1 MKNQPWPGNGLH
13 VEKNNTEITA
23 ESLILQAKASP
34 PCRYNFSSQ
43 ALLGLVASRSKP
55 LPGTLSVGAILVP
68 AIS

>member
-1 MKNQPWPGNGLH
+1 MACTT
-13 VEKNNTEITA
+13 EKYSTQAEA

-43 ALLGLVASRSKP
+43 ALLGLVASCSKP